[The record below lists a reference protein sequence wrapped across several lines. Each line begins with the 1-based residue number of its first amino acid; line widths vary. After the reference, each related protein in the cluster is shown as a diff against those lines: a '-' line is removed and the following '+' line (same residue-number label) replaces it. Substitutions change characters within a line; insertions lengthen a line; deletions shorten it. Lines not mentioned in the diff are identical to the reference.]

1 MKTLRQ
7 LSKVLVGGSLAAAAA
22 MAPQAQAHGHGDADA
37 RIQMLEQQLI
47 ELKKQIADLKS
58 HADIHH
64 EKIIELDEWKDGA
77 GEHLD
82 MENMVFFRG
91 GYSRMMSSR
100 ANDVLPSPADKSGG
114 GQNGF
119 YIGAG
124 FDLGLSKDL
133 FGLTEGTF
141 LEGTDLLGEIMFE
154 YKRFARGKSLLTD
167 ADASNGG
174 AILAGGGALDPNY
187 ETSTVT
193 QFTLTAAPKIKFMRG
208 SAFRP
213 WIIPVGLGI
222 HVISPPSDG
231 VTVLNPGLMFG
242 AGADFNIWKNLYVG
256 ADFRYHVTPG
266 NDSSLNGVEDTD
278 TDGLTAGGY
287 VGFSF

>member
-1 MKTLRQ
+1 MKTLKQ
-7 LSKVLVGGSLAAAAA
+7 LSRVLAGGSLAAAAA
-22 MAPQAQAHGHGDADA
+22 MAPQVQAHDNEDA

-47 ELKKQIADLKS
+47 QLKSEIADLKS
-58 HADIHH
+58 HAMMHH
-64 EKIIELDEWKDGA
+64 EKILELDEWKEQAGA
-77 GEHLD
+77 GIGAGNS
-82 MENMVFFRG
+82 MIFFRG
-91 GYSRMMSSR
+91 GYARMLSSR
-100 ANDVLPSPADKSGG
+100 ANDVLPSPTDKSGS

-124 FDLGLSKDL
+124 IEHTLSRDL
-133 FGLTEGTF
+133 FGLTEGTL
-141 LEGTDLLGEIMFE
+141 LEGTDVLGEIMFE
-154 YKRFARGKSLLTD
+154 YKRFARGHSLLTD
-167 ADASNGG
+167 SDASNGG
-174 AILAGGGALDPNY
+174 GIVSPLAPTQKA

-213 WIIPVGLGI
+213 WIIPVGLAI

-242 AGADFNIWKNLYVG
+242 AGADYNLWKNIYVG

-266 NDSSLNGVEDTD
+266 SSSSLNGVEDTD